1 MPISIKKSKD
11 KKAAEAKSAAAAA
24 DEKAKGDA
32 KPKSKDGPSTPPVS
46 MITKNA
52 PYGGEMVTRKEKR
65 QSSSRFN
72 ISTNREL
79 TKLPLLKESSQEGKL
94 RGGVI
99 LKNAFLLVL
108 RIPPKSSL
116 SN

>member
-11 KKAAEAKSAAAAA
+11 KKAAEAKSAAA

-79 TKLPLLKESSQEGKL
+79 TKLPLLKESSQGGKL
-94 RGGVI
+94 GFR
-99 LKNAFLLVL
+99 LEFSWN
-108 RIPPKSSL
+108 
-116 SN
+116 

>member
-11 KKAAEAKSAAAAA
+11 KKTAAAA

-32 KPKSKDGPSTPPVS
+32 KPKGKEGGPSTPPVS

-52 PYGGEMVTRKEKR
+52 PYGGEVIQRKEKR

-79 TKLPLLKESSQEGKL
+79 TKLPLLKESSTGGK
-94 RGGVI
+94 
-99 LKNAFLLVL
+99 
-108 RIPPKSSL
+108 
-116 SN
+116 